1 MTYAVSKDDAG
12 ETVRAGTDERD
23 GRHEGRHE
31 GRMLQQRWHGW
42 GSPVGLGLGLL
53 SVGGFFVLLALG
65 LSVLASIGR
74 A

>member
-1 MTYAVSKDDAG
+1 MG
-12 ETVRAGTDERD
+12 ERD
-23 GRHEGRHE
+23 GRHE